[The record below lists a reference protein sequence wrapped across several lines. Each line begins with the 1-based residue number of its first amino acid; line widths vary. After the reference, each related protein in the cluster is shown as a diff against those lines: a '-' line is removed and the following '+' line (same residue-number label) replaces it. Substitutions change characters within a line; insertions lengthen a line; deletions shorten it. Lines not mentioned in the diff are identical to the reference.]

1 MQLGWI
7 DFSKTERNKG
17 LSVLDLLSEDS
28 TLDELNIAPKK
39 DGFADIFIPGT
50 STIQT
55 RDKYFF
61 AVAYALKDLEKMSE
75 TNPKKDFQ
83 TIRLY

>member
-7 DFSKTERNKG
+7 DFSKTKRNKV
-17 LSVLDLLSEDS
+17 LSVLDLLSKDG
-28 TLDELNIAPKK
+28 TLDELGIAPIK
-39 DGFADIFIPGT
+39 DGFADTFFPGT

-83 TIRLY
+83 AIR

>member
-1 MQLGWI
+1 ML
-7 DFSKTERNKG
+7 SKDG
-17 LSVLDLLSEDS
+17 
-28 TLDELNIAPKK
+28 TLDELNIAPIK
-39 DGFADIFIPGT
+39 DGFAGIFFPGT
-50 STIQT
+50 STIRT
-55 RDKYFF
+55 RAKFFF